1 VCLVNGKG
9 THLIFEKT
17 YTVGETIPTF
27 RQKKLLLTLGNANVQ
42 LKANG
47 KPVPLT
53 ASPTAIRLQLT
64 AAGVQHISMTQ
75 TPTCP

>member
-1 VCLVNGKG
+1 
-9 THLIFEKT
+9 
-17 YTVGETIPTF
+17 
-27 RQKKLLLTLGNANVQ
+27 VQ